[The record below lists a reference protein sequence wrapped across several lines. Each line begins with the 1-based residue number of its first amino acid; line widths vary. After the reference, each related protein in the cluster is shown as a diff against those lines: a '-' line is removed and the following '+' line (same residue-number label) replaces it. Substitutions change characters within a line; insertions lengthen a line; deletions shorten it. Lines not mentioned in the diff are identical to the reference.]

1 MKTRILF
8 IFFYVVFTLQN
19 INSQNELYR
28 EIQNKKETIAFQQI
42 SPFQVSKEN
51 NTSLLNQFK
60 DKISFFR
67 YSPLSMK
74 SVGKAISMEIPLGV
88 DRKMEIEIVDITD
101 TYCYEVVTDQGDRY
115 QPDKNIKHYRGV
127 VRNNVNSIV
136 ALTCFE
142 DEIMG
147 IIVTEDG
154 NFNIAYDRTTG
165 LHVFYNDRSLKDR
178 YPFLCSTVDDESV
191 TYDAEV
197 LLNSSYD

>member
-67 YSPLSMK
+67 K
-74 SVGKAISMEIPLGV
+74 
-88 DRKMEIEIVDITD
+88 
-101 TYCYEVVTDQGDRY
+101 YEECGESYQHGDSFGCR
-115 QPDKNIKHYRGV
+115 
-127 VRNNVNSIV
+127 
-136 ALTCFE
+136 
-142 DEIMG
+142 
-147 IIVTEDG
+147 
-154 NFNIAYDRTTG
+154 
-165 LHVFYNDRSLKDR
+165 
-178 YPFLCSTVDDESV
+178 
-191 TYDAEV
+191 
-197 LLNSSYD
+197 